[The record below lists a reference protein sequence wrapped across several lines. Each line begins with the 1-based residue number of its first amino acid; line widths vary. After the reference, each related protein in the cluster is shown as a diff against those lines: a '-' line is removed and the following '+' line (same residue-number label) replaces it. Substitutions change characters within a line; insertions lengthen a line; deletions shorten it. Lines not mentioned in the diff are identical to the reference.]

1 MSPDMTDVKPD
12 AKPAAHKYQPVKH
25 DAHKAEAPRVEPPH
39 LDAPKL
45 DTHRPEAPKAEP
57 AKPRRLK
64 RLLVRFLLLFIVPLA
79 AILAGAYIYLT
90 GGRYAGTDDAY
101 TKADMVQ
108 ISADVSARV
117 TKIEVKDNQR
127 VKAGQVLFRLDDE
140 TFRIALEKA
149 EAKLAH
155 TRNDLTALQA
165 SYHQKETDLK
175 AAQAD
180 QTYWTTEQGRQQKLA
195 GEGFATKS
203 IADQTRRSADMARQQ
218 VSGDQRALE
227 SIAAQLDGD
236 PDLPIEQH
244 ASYKEALAERDQAA
258 LDLRHT
264 VVLAPADGIVGQV
277 PNLQVGT
284 YLNAGT
290 AAFNLVRT
298 DQVWVEANMKETDLT
313 YVRPGQN
320 VIVTIDT
327 YPDRQ
332 WVGKVASLSATSGSE
347 MSVLPPQNASGNWVK
362 IVQRIPVRIELE
374 LGKKAPPVSAGM
386 SAVVEID
393 TGHRRSLPLIG
404 PAVAD
409 NSSEGDSE

>member
-1 MSPDMTDVKPD
+1 MTDVKPD

-218 VSGDQRALE
+218 VSGEQLAL
-227 SIAAQLDGD
+227 
-236 PDLPIEQH
+236 
-244 ASYKEALAERDQAA
+244 
-258 LDLRHT
+258 
-264 VVLAPADGIVGQV
+264 
-277 PNLQVGT
+277 
-284 YLNAGT
+284 
-290 AAFNLVRT
+290 
-298 DQVWVEANMKETDLT
+298 
-313 YVRPGQN
+313 
-320 VIVTIDT
+320 
-327 YPDRQ
+327 
-332 WVGKVASLSATSGSE
+332 
-347 MSVLPPQNASGNWVK
+347 
-362 IVQRIPVRIELE
+362 
-374 LGKKAPPVSAGM
+374 
-386 SAVVEID
+386 
-393 TGHRRSLPLIG
+393 
-404 PAVAD
+404 
-409 NSSEGDSE
+409 

>member
-1 MSPDMTDVKPD
+1 MTDVKPD

-25 DAHKAEAPRVEPPH
+25 DAHKAEAPRVEPPR

-64 RLLVRFLLLFIVPLA
+64 RVLIRFLLLFIVPLA

-264 VVLAPADGIVGQV
+264 VVAGPRRRHRRPGAQSPGRHLPECRHRGLQSGAHRPGLGRGQYEGDRPDLCQAGPERHRHHRHLSGPPVDGQGREPERHQRQRDVGAAAAERQRQLGEDRAAHSRAHRARAGQEGAAASAPA
-277 PNLQVGT
+277 
-284 YLNAGT
+284 
-290 AAFNLVRT
+290 
-298 DQVWVEANMKETDLT
+298 
-313 YVRPGQN
+313 
-320 VIVTIDT
+320 
-327 YPDRQ
+327 
-332 WVGKVASLSATSGSE
+332 
-347 MSVLPPQNASGNWVK
+347 
-362 IVQRIPVRIELE
+362 
-374 LGKKAPPVSAGM
+374 
-386 SAVVEID
+386 
-393 TGHRRSLPLIG
+393 
-404 PAVAD
+404 
-409 NSSEGDSE
+409 